1 MKITLPIE
9 PKPWIRPANSI
20 RGGRYNPSGP
30 YQRLIK
36 IALRRIIGNAPPL
49 ACPLA
54 VTMRFYFRAPRRPK
68 FEQHA
73 VKPDLDNLCK
83 NAFDACN
90 GVLWKDDALIFEMHA
105 SKIYDYTGHSRIEID
120 LQLFEPNNKTRKTRA
135 KKNSST

>member
-9 PKPWIRPANSI
+9 PKPWIRPANSR

-36 IALRRIIGNAPPL
+36 IALRRIIGDVPPL

-73 VKPDLDNLCK
+73 VRPDVSNILK
-83 NAFDACN
+83 NVEDACN
-90 GVLWKDDALIFEMHA
+90 GILWVDDALIFESHA
-105 SKIYDYTGHSRIEID
+105 YKIYDYTGHSRIEID
-120 LQLFEPNNKTRKTRA
+120 LKMFVPNKKTR
-135 KKNSST
+135 